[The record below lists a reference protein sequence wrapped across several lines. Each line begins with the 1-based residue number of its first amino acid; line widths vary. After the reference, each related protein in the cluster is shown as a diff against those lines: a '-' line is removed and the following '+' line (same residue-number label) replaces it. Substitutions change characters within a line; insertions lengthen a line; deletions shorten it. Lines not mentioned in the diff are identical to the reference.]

1 METALVWVQGM
12 PTIVKGIVSIVI
24 PLLSVLALYLV
35 WQDPP
40 ATPNSKLANS
50 DSITQSGNI
59 ASAGQSGGVT
69 AGVYIHSQP
78 PVTEQQKAQ
87 ALASLQ
93 SELEE
98 LAQFPNRPDVP
109 APRTMLEQFT
119 LAKSPHQLFVLLG
132 KYYKPTIV
140 SVPKIGEELFQ
151 YKRAYYAYENDQLD
165 LENRVTEKIG
175 TLVEGRYRQAWRI
188 YLRYSLFRFAGL
200 NREQIEA
207 GGAFINFGVT
217 WEDAERVY
225 GALSSDPDIS
235 AAMKNALATQNSVVA
250 AATRI
255 LSSIKHQ

>member
-1 METALVWVQGM
+1 M
-12 PTIVKGIVSIVI
+12 
-24 PLLSVLALYLV
+24 
-35 WQDPP
+35 
-40 ATPNSKLANS
+40 
-50 DSITQSGNI
+50 
-59 ASAGQSGGVT
+59 
-69 AGVYIHSQP
+69 
-78 PVTEQQKAQ
+78 
-87 ALASLQ
+87 
-93 SELEE
+93 
-98 LAQFPNRPDVP
+98 
-109 APRTMLEQFT
+109 
-119 LAKSPHQLFVLLG
+119 
-132 KYYKPTIV
+132 
-140 SVPKIGEELFQ
+140 
-151 YKRAYYAYENDQLD
+151 
-165 LENRVTEKIG
+165 TEKIG